1 MELSEPATA
10 VALLLRDSL
19 PNLNGK
25 DQKLLEKWWKSK
37 KWQKALLSK
46 KIEMSGNDLSA
57 TKKGLSD
64 KEVKGGKDLKTAL
77 TNAAVGI
84 SAATLAIHRGAAAAL
99 SPAGRHRSSGL
110 PPSRRPRSSFA
121 GPDYGPLPRIGRR
134 SSAPMPAAAYWCE
147 TAWRCT
153 IRARGRRK

>member
-84 SAATLAIHRGAAAAL
+84 SAAKSIVEWMAKDHGKKVRVENYQFQKFI
-99 SPAGRHRSSGL
+99 
-110 PPSRRPRSSFA
+110 
-121 GPDYGPLPRIGRR
+121 
-134 SSAPMPAAAYWCE
+134 
-147 TAWRCT
+147 
-153 IRARGRRK
+153 